1 MVMRTRSAR
10 WSLVAALAA
19 GMLAATGCEIAEVT
33 VAPPAPAVVVHAVLN
48 PDALEQVILVEAS
61 LTGRVAINDNRD
73 FNPLDPIRTAGGD
86 PIANADVRLLTG
98 SDTAGVRAT
107 ETRIGTRGTG
117 RYVVPRAMLAVQP
130 GQSYRL
136 RIRTSAGQLVT
147 GATRVPGAPPGWRAG
162 ALAVRTSNFLRD
174 RDTLR
179 LEWPAVEAART
190 YAVRVE
196 SPYGPWAL
204 FSDSTR
210 FALDGRLRNF
220 LAPGLPSVFLPGFRQ
235 TGSIVAVDR
244 NFYDYN
250 RSGNNPFGGTG
261 LISSVQGG
269 IGLFASVL
277 ELQRFELSVLQQDR
291 APIDAGWRGVTTTGT
306 DVLFDLWL
314 ETPGPRFSAL
324 SGRRRTP
331 EQFIVGTL
339 ADDGTVRLATLR
351 GTSSADTA
359 GFFTGRVL
367 GDSIVGSWSTR
378 FDPTGPRIFRRTSR

>member
-1 MVMRTRSAR
+1 MVGRMFTRLA
-10 WSLVAALAA
+10 LGVAGAL
-19 GMLAATGCEIAEVT
+19 MLSGCEIAEVT
-33 VAPPAPAVVVHAVLN
+33 VAPPAPTVVVHAVLN
-48 PDALEQVILVEAS
+48 PDAPEQIVLVEAS

-73 FNPLDPIRTAGGD
+73 FNPLDPIRTAGGE
-86 PIANADVRLLTG
+86 PITEADVRLLSG

-117 RYVVPRAMLAVQP
+117 RYVVPRTLLTIAP
-130 GQSYRL
+130 GRTYRL
-136 RIRTSAGQLVT
+136 RIRTSAGQVVT
-147 GATRVPGAPPGWRAG
+147 GETRVPGAPPGWRAG
-162 ALAVRTSNFLRD
+162 ALAVRTSSFLRD

-220 LAPGLPSVFLPGFRQ
+220 LAPGLPSVFFPGFRQ
-235 TGSIVAVDR
+235 TASIVAVDR

-250 RSGNNPFGGTG
+250 RSGNDPFGGTG

-277 ELQRFELSVLQQDR
+277 ELQRLELSVLQQDR
-291 APIDAGWRGVTTTGT
+291 APIDAGWRGVATNGT

-339 ADDGTVRLATLR
+339 GDDGDIRLATLR
-351 GTSSADTA
+351 GASSADTA
-359 GFFTGRVL
+359 GLFTGRLL
-367 GDSIVGSWSTR
+367 GDSLVGSWSSR
-378 FDPTGPRIFRRTSR
+378 FDTTGPRVFRRTGR

>member
-1 MVMRTRSAR
+1 MVGRMITRT
-10 WSLVAALAA
+10 ALGVGCAL
-19 GMLAATGCEIAEVT
+19 MLTGCEIAEVT
-33 VAPPAPAVVVHAVLN
+33 VAPPAPTVVVHAVLN
-48 PDALEQVILVEAS
+48 PDAPEQIVLVEAS

-73 FNPLDPIRTAGGD
+73 FNPLDPIRTAGGE
-86 PIANADVRLLTG
+86 PITDADVRLIAG
-98 SDTAGVRAT
+98 NDTAGVRAT
-107 ETRIGTRGTG
+107 ETRIGSRGTG
-117 RYVVPRAMLAVQP
+117 RYVVPRTSLAVEP
-130 GQSYRL
+130 GRTYRL
-136 RIRTSAGQLVT
+136 RIRPSTGQLVT
-147 GATRVPGAPPGWRAG
+147 GETRVPGAPPGWRAG

-220 LAPGLPSVFLPGFRQ
+220 LAPGLPSVFFPGFRQ
-235 TGSIVAVDR
+235 TASIVAVDR

-250 RSGNNPFGGTG
+250 RSGNDPFGGTG

-277 ELQRFELSVLQQDR
+277 ELQRLELSVLQQDR
-291 APIDAGWRGVTTTGT
+291 APIDAGWRGVTATGT

-324 SGRRRTP
+324 SGRRRMP

-339 ADDGTVRLATLR
+339 GDDGAIRLATLR
-351 GTSSADTA
+351 GASSADTA
-359 GFFTGRVL
+359 GLFTGRLL
-367 GDSIVGSWSTR
+367 GDSLVGSWSSR
-378 FDPTGPRIFRRTSR
+378 FDTTGPRVFRRTGR

>member
-1 MVMRTRSAR
+1 MVMRPRSAR

-136 RIRTSAGQLVT
+136 RIR
-147 GATRVPGAPPGWRAG
+147 
-162 ALAVRTSNFLRD
+162 
-174 RDTLR
+174 
-179 LEWPAVEAART
+179 ART

-250 RSGNNPFGGTG
+250 RSGNDPFGGTG

-339 ADDGTVRLATLR
+339 ADDGTAHLPPDESLIGRHGAGAWSPGTR
-351 GTSSADTA
+351 GA
-359 GFFTGRVL
+359 
-367 GDSIVGSWSTR
+367 
-378 FDPTGPRIFRRTSR
+378 